1 MGINLDGFGRDA
13 EPPPEPF
20 TVGYLARICPE
31 KGLHNLIEAFAKV
44 ASAVPHARLRIA
56 GYLGGRNQK
65 YVDGLKRRIIELSLD
80 SVVEWVGE
88 VDRVEK
94 VAFLNSLHAFSV
106 PTEYREPKG
115 LSILEALASGVPVVQ
130 PNHGSFPEI
139 LERSG
144 GGLLVPAGD
153 PEALADALLKLQADS
168 ELREQLAV
176 AGCAGVARHFD
187 VKSMTEAT
195 LSAFEKAR
203 AGRVSG
209 ASGSLSGSLNTASPA
224 L

>member
-1 MGINLDGFGRDA
+1 
-13 EPPPEPF
+13 
-20 TVGYLARICPE
+20 
-31 KGLHNLIEAFAKV
+31 
-44 ASAVPHARLRIA
+44 VPHAKLRIA
-56 GYLGGRNQK
+56 GYLGGRDQK
-65 YVDGLKRRIIELSLD
+65 YVDGLKRRISELSLD
-80 SVVEWVGE
+80 GAVEWVGE
-88 VDRVEK
+88 VDRAEK

-130 PNHGSFPEI
+130 PNHGAFPEI

-153 PEALADALLKLQADS
+153 HGALAEALIKLHSDA

-176 AGCAGVARHFD
+176 DGCAGVARHFD
-187 VKSMTEAT
+187 VESMTSAT
-195 LSAFEKAR
+195 LAAFDKAR
-203 AGRVSG
+203 KMRLAEQVP
-209 ASGSLSGSLNTASPA
+209 GSLRTVSA